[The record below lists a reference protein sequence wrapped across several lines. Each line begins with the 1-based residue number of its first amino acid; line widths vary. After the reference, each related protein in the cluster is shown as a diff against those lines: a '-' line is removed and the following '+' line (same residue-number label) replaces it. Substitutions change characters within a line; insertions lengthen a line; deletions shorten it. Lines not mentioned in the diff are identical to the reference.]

1 MSSNFKM
8 GKDQEEV
15 DEGKWVENNQQIQV
29 QKREGASIVVVEMV
43 DRNLK
48 TTKELTT

>member
-15 DEGKWVENNQQIQV
+15 DEKGRVENNQQVQV
-29 QKREGASIVVVEMV
+29 QKREGASIIVVEMV
-43 DRNLK
+43 DRKKKQQKNS
-48 TTKELTT
+48 